1 MQASGSTSGTRRPRW
16 RAWRDYPVFWCG
28 LIVCAGLFLGWCM
41 VAAVVS
47 PFMPLAARRRAGRR
61 SIHRIFAWLSG
72 FLGFIGALDLDASAL
87 DALRGDEPLLLA
99 PNHPSMLDVV
109 LVISRL
115 PSVACIMKATLWDN
129 PFLGAGARMAGYIR
143 NDSAQSMV
151 RQSVADLREGCH
163 LLVFPEATRTVSRP
177 VNAFTR
183 GYALI
188 ARRAGVPIQSIFI
201 ETDSP
206 YLSKG
211 WPLLRKPPFPMRFRL
226 RLGRRF
232 EPAGDIDELV
242 SKMQR
247 YYAEHLESRSPP

>member
-1 MQASGSTSGTRRPRW
+1 M
-16 RAWRDYPVFWCG
+16 
-28 LIVCAGLFLGWCM
+28 LCAALFLGWCA
-41 VAAVVS
+41 VAALVS
-47 PFMPLAARRRAGRR
+47 PFLSRARSRRVGRLA
-61 SIHRIFAWLSG
+61 IHRAFA
-72 FLGFIGALDLDASAL
+72 FLTWTFTRIGAIEVDAGAL
-87 DALRGDEPLLLA
+87 DALRTAGPMLLA

-109 LVISRL
+109 LVIARL
-115 PSVACIMKATLWDN
+115 PSVACIMKAALWDN

-151 RQSVADLREGCH
+151 RQAVCDLREGSQ
-163 LLVFPEATRTVSRP
+163 LLVFPEATRTVRHP

-188 ARRAGVPIQSIFI
+188 ARRAAVPIQSIFI

-211 WPLLRKPPFPMRFRL
+211 WPLLRKPPLPMRFHL

-232 EPAGDIDELV
+232 DPSQDIDALV
-242 SKMQR
+242 AQMQHH
-247 YYAEHLESRSPP
+247 YAEQLAARPSP